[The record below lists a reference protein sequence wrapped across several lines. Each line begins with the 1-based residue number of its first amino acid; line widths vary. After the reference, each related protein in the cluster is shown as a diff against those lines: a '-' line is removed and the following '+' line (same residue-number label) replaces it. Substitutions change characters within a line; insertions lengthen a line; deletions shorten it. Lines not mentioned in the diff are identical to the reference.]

1 VRKIEECF
9 QHVAECR
16 GMARTASSIAHRQ
29 QLEQIAEA
37 WERLAVLREQ
47 LNLGADLAVPKS
59 HTCH

>member
-1 VRKIEECF
+1 MRKIEEYYA
-9 QHVAECR
+9 AECR
-16 GMARTASSIAHRQ
+16 GMARTASPIAHRQ
-29 QLEQIAEA
+29 KLEQMAEA